1 MTRKHFQMIA
11 NIVKNID
18 DFKVRHQVA
27 MDFAMA
33 LKKRGRSDDQ
43 KGLSLRYR
51 MVSTV
56 SIHSRT
62 ALRFHSQTRERDLP
76 TTAL

>member
-18 DFKVRHQVA
+18 DPKVRHQVA

-33 LKKRGRSDDQ
+33 LKSENPRFD
-43 KGLSLRYR
+43 
-51 MVSTV
+51 
-56 SIHSRT
+56 ISRFVGACDSYAT
-62 ALRFHSQTRERDLP
+62 PDSVEVRF
-76 TTAL
+76 

>member
-18 DFKVRHQVA
+18 DHKVRHQVA

-33 LKKRGRSDDQ
+33 LKNENPRFNISRFVGACDS
-43 KGLSLRYR
+43 YA
-51 MVSTV
+51 TV
-56 SIHSRT
+56 E
-62 ALRFHSQTRERDLP
+62 AAKDEVRF
-76 TTAL
+76 